1 MANLKCV
8 SLWSGGKDSCFACY
22 KAKLNNYDIRYILNF
37 TYIDPQGASAHNLN
51 PAIIAD
57 QAQSIGIQLIQRTTT
72 RENYE
77 NNFKEVV
84 NGLKK
89 EDIEAIVF
97 GDIYLQEHKDWI
109 EEVCR
114 RLNIIPVFPLWGLDT
129 NDILNEFIDLGFKAI
144 IVSIRKDIL
153 GKEWLGRNLDAD
165 FLKDLKK
172 NNNEIDP
179 CGEKGEFHT
188 LVTSGPNFKNRID
201 IVESRV
207 MPKLNHW
214 NLDILKWK
222 II

>member
-1 MANLKCV
+1 MANLKAV

-22 KAKLNNYDIRYILNF
+22 KAQLGGNDIRYALNF
-37 TYIDPQGASAHNLN
+37 TYVDPLGASAHNLN

-57 QAQSIGIQLIQRTTT
+57 QVKSIGIPLIQEVTS

-77 NNFKEVV
+77 RNFKETI
-84 NGLKK
+84 NRLKM

-129 NDILNEFIDLGFKAI
+129 NDILNEFIELGFKAI
-144 IVSIRKDIL
+144 IVSVRKDVL
-153 GKEWLGRNLDAD
+153 GKEWLGRKLDAD

-172 NNNEIDP
+172 INNEIDP

-188 LVTSGPNFKNRID
+188 LVTSGPNFKKRID
-201 IVESRV
+201 IVKSRV

>member
-22 KAKLNNYDIRYILNF
+22 KAKLSNYDIRYILNF

-89 EDIEAIVF
+89 QEIEAIVF

-114 RLNIIPVFPLWGLDT
+114 RLNIIPMFPLWGLDT

-144 IVSIRKDIL
+144 IVSVRKDIL